1 MKKKFNFKIFMIV
14 ALTLLVFLYLILF
27 NIKKNTK
34 VEISAEVAKVGTNY
48 VIVTDG
54 DKKEYLLNT
63 SEQYNIGDKINV
75 VMKNLK
81 KGSPYTG
88 EIIKI
93 DTVSRNVVFSI
104 TDEPSIKNEE
114 VLDGADDS
122 VSIEDNAG
130 IVASDVVNDEQ
141 VIAYFNNLSNE
152 IDNSDSFKETLKEKF
167 VLIVDFLFYDGEI
180 GEVTF
185 EELSSTTKLKVLEI
199 ALEID
204 QKLENKFPGYKESI
218 STTGNKVYTNIKDK
232 VISLYLE
239 ITTNLCTDNE
249 ELCESAKEGL
259 GELKRSFSLTWDFI
273 KEAAGSGLEKL
284 KSWYE
289 IWREV

>member
-14 ALTLLVFLYLILF
+14 ALTLLVFLYLIIF

-54 DKKEYLLNT
+54 DNNEYLLNT

-104 TDEPSIKNEE
+104 TDEPNVKNEE
-114 VLDGADDS
+114 VIDESND
-122 VSIEDNAG
+122 VDNNNEIDVNN
-130 IVASDVVNDEQ
+130 IVTDEGVV
-141 VIAYFNNLSNE
+141 AYFNNLSNE
-152 IDNSDSFKETLKEKF
+152 IDGSDSFKDTIKSKF
-167 VLIVDFLFYDGEI
+167 VIVVDFLFYDGKI
-180 GEVTF
+180 GEKTF
-185 EELSSTTKLKVLEI
+185 DELSSETKLKVLEI
-199 ALEID
+199 VLEID
-204 QKLENKFPGYKESI
+204 QKLESKFPGYKESI
-218 STTGNKVYTNIKDK
+218 STTGGKIYTDVKNEA
-232 VISLYLE
+232 ISLYLDV
-239 ITTNLCTDNE
+239 TTSICADNE
-249 ELCESAKEGL
+249 DLCESAKEGF
-259 GELKRSFSLTWDFI
+259 GKLKTSFSLTWDFI
-273 KEAAGSGLEKL
+273 KEAAGTGLEKL